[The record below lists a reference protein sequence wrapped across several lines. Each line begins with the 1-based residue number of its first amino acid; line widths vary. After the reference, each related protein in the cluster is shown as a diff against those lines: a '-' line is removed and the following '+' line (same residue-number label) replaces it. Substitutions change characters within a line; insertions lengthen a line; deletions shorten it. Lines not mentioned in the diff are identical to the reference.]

1 MRYSL
6 TVFDSIGT
14 SVSSSVQRLRLGT
27 VVRREAVSTMT
38 MTPFAQRSLLK
49 WSAKGDDGSSVWLGQ
64 SSFDKTHLM
73 PLAGVQKAS
82 DPLSFFLFSASLRFC
97 EVAFQVCSIFSSIIL
112 ILFIFC
118 RVQAVPLICY
128 GIKMERLKRNH
139 INGV

>member
-1 MRYSL
+1 MG
-6 TVFDSIGT
+6 VACGQ
-14 SVSSSVQRLRLGT
+14 VSQ
-27 VVRREAVSTMT
+27 AST
-38 MTPFAQRSLLK
+38 K
-49 WSAKGDDGSSVWLGQ
+49 
-64 SSFDKTHLM
+64 HLM

-82 DPLSFFLFSASLRFC
+82 DPLSFFFQPLRFC

-112 ILFIFC
+112 ILFIFY